1 MKNIFVFTLL
11 VFLFSSCSKEITIDL
26 PSPEKKI
33 VVDGGIMVGQPVEI
47 NLTWSTGYFEPIDSV
62 SLSNYLI
69 TTAQV
74 FVSDGAQ
81 VDTLH
86 LAFNPNKPIPVVW
99 RGATIIGQVGHTYLL
114 TVISE
119 GRTATSTTTI
129 YNPTPLDST
138 WFKLNPPQDSLGFA
152 WARLTDP
159 IGAGNGYR
167 WFSKRITKDPAFLA
181 PFGSTFDDKFIEGAS
196 FDFAYNRPSNAGSTA
211 PEDNGPQAGYYMIGD
226 TIVIQFC
233 SIGQAEVNFF
243 RTYENV
249 VASNGNPFAAPG
261 VIKTNVI
268 GGLGIFCGYSPSYDT
283 IICQ

>member
-1 MKNIFVFTLL
+1 
-11 VFLFSSCSKEITIDL
+11 
-26 PSPEKKI
+26 
-33 VVDGGIMVGQPVEI
+33 GGIMVGQPVEI

-62 SLSNYLI
+62 SLANYLI

-138 WFKLNPPQDSLGFA
+138 WFKLNPGHLEKHNFRIFQN
-152 WARLTDP
+152 RLIP
-159 IGAGNGYR
+159 EL
-167 WFSKRITKDPAFLA
+167 SKDQRIRYKD
-181 PFGSTFDDKFIEGAS
+181 I
-196 FDFAYNRPSNAGSTA
+196 
-211 PEDNGPQAGYYMIGD
+211 
-226 TIVIQFC
+226 
-233 SIGQAEVNFF
+233 
-243 RTYENV
+243 
-249 VASNGNPFAAPG
+249 
-261 VIKTNVI
+261 
-268 GGLGIFCGYSPSYDT
+268 
-283 IICQ
+283 